1 MSKVAGQSSTD
12 EFSSIVDLLVEHAI
26 KLEALEHVLKETNHL
41 IHEVYLGAVEDLQ
54 AQKAAE
60 MKKVLT
66 GGIKSNLSE
75 G

>member
-1 MSKVAGQSSTD
+1 MSKATGQSSTD
-12 EFSSIVDLLVEHAI
+12 EFSRIVDLLVEHGI
-26 KLEALEHVLKETNHL
+26 KLDALEQVLKETNHL

-60 MKKVLT
+60 MKKALT
-66 GGIKSNLSE
+66 GRIKSNLSE